1 MIDKTTTLAQA
12 AALIKNG
19 DMLALGGMNLYRR
32 PVAFVR
38 ELLKT
43 DTRDLT
49 LVCFT
54 ASYESD
60 LLIGAGRVSALHT
73 CYCGLEAF
81 GLAPMFTRWAT
92 RGHLK
97 VIEETES
104 SLAFGLRA
112 SLAGVGFMPGQGWIG
127 TDMLKVRPDVKVIDD
142 PYTGKPVVAFPA
154 VTCDVA
160 VIHAPIADRFG
171 NARLKGNL
179 AVDQEISMVARRVI
193 VTAEEV
199 VAELCAPIE
208 LSGLTVTAVV
218 PAPRG
223 AWPTS
228 CYPNYAV
235 DGEEILRYIDACAA
249 DKFDDYARGLLTH
262 KDRL

>member
-1 MIDKTTTLAQA
+1 MQDKTTSLADAVQ
-12 AALIKNG
+12 LVKTG
-19 DMLALGGMNLYRR
+19 DTLALGGMNLYRR

-38 ELLKT
+38 ELLRT
-43 DTRDLT
+43 DVRDLT
-49 LVCFT
+49 LLCFT

-60 LLIGAGRVSALHT
+60 LLIGAGRVRDIRT

-81 GLAPMFTRWAT
+81 GLAPMFTALAT
-92 RGHLK
+92 RGDLN

-127 TDMLKVRPDVKVIDD
+127 TYMLKVRPDVKVIDD
-142 PYTGKPVVAFPA
+142 PYTGNPVVAFPA

-160 VIHAPIADRFG
+160 VVHAPIADRFG

-179 AVDQEISMVARRVI
+179 AVDQELSMVAKRVI
-193 VTAEEV
+193 VTAEEIV
-199 VAELCAPIE
+199 DELTAPIE
-208 LSGLTVTAVV
+208 LTGLSVTAVV
-218 PAPRG
+218 YTPHG

-228 CYPNYAV
+228 CYPHYAV

-249 DKFDDYARGLLTH
+249 NRFEAYARALLTAQDH
-262 KDRL
+262 

>member
-1 MIDKTTTLAQA
+1 MIDKTISLTEA
-12 AALIKNG
+12 AALVTSG
-19 DMLALGGMNLYRR
+19 DTLALGGMNLYRR

-43 DTRDLT
+43 DVRDLT
-49 LVCFT
+49 LLCFT

-60 LLIGAGRVSALHT
+60 LLIGAGKVRDIRT

-81 GLAPMFTRWAT
+81 GLAPMFTALVT
-92 RGHLK
+92 RGDLK

-142 PYTGKPVVAFPA
+142 PYMGHPVVAFPA
-154 VTCDVA
+154 VMCDVA
-160 VIHAPIADRFG
+160 VVHAPIADRFG

-179 AVDQEISMVARRVI
+179 AVDQEISMVAKRVI
-193 VTAEEV
+193 VTAEEIV
-199 VAELCAPIE
+199 DELTAPIE
-208 LSGLTVTAVV
+208 LTGLSVTAVV
-218 PAPRG
+218 HTPRG

-228 CYPNYAV
+228 CYPGYAV

-249 DKFDDYARGLLTH
+249 NRFEEYARALIEC
-262 KDRL
+262 